1 MVRSPAF
8 FSVPI
13 TFWRPLKRPA
23 TSFTPLA
30 STPMSAAILAWSCFA
45 WVSLKP
51 PWAPTTSPVMAPM
64 TFCRPRRARDYALPG
79 GRAACFCGAFLRG
92 AGFPR
97 DHGTAAHAPGL
108 NPAPGRVRRWLIVR
122 SNMDAPFL
130 GMAGVDGWLL
140 LGLSAASFVTTF
152 LSVALAMG
160 GGLMLLA
167 ILAMFFPPAVL
178 IPIHTLVQLGVGA
191 GRIFLM
197 WRYILWNT
205 LLPFTMGAALG
216 AFAGA
221 QIFITLPAAL
231 LYGGLSVFIV
241 TVTWLPALG
250 RFGPERGRF
259 ALLGLGA
266 TFLGMF
272 VSATGTLVSPFV
284 AAASPDRRNH
294 SATLA
299 VLMTVVHIMKI
310 AAFGALGV
318 GIGAYLPL
326 VAAMI
331 ATAAAGSW
339 LGRAVLNRM
348 EESWY
353 RIAFKVVMTVLSVR
367 LMWVAL
373 GEAGV
378 F

>member
-1 MVRSPAF
+1 
-8 FSVPI
+8 
-13 TFWRPLKRPA
+13 
-23 TSFTPLA
+23 
-30 STPMSAAILAWSCFA
+30 
-45 WVSLKP
+45 
-51 PWAPTTSPVMAPM
+51 
-64 TFCRPRRARDYALPG
+64 
-79 GRAACFCGAFLRG
+79 
-92 AGFPR
+92 
-97 DHGTAAHAPGL
+97 
-108 NPAPGRVRRWLIVR
+108 
-122 SNMDAPFL
+122 MDAPFL

-191 GRIFLM
+191 SRIFLM

>member
-1 MVRSPAF
+1 
-8 FSVPI
+8 
-13 TFWRPLKRPA
+13 
-23 TSFTPLA
+23 
-30 STPMSAAILAWSCFA
+30 
-45 WVSLKP
+45 
-51 PWAPTTSPVMAPM
+51 
-64 TFCRPRRARDYALPG
+64 
-79 GRAACFCGAFLRG
+79 
-92 AGFPR
+92 
-97 DHGTAAHAPGL
+97 
-108 NPAPGRVRRWLIVR
+108 
-122 SNMDAPFL
+122 MDAPFL

>member
-1 MVRSPAF
+1 
-8 FSVPI
+8 
-13 TFWRPLKRPA
+13 
-23 TSFTPLA
+23 
-30 STPMSAAILAWSCFA
+30 
-45 WVSLKP
+45 
-51 PWAPTTSPVMAPM
+51 
-64 TFCRPRRARDYALPG
+64 
-79 GRAACFCGAFLRG
+79 
-92 AGFPR
+92 
-97 DHGTAAHAPGL
+97 
-108 NPAPGRVRRWLIVR
+108 
-122 SNMDAPFL
+122 MDAPFL

-191 GRIFLM
+191 SRIFLM

-310 AAFGALGV
+310 VAFGALGV

-353 RIAFKVVMTVLSVR
+353 RLAFKVVMTVLSVR

>member
-1 MVRSPAF
+1 
-8 FSVPI
+8 
-13 TFWRPLKRPA
+13 
-23 TSFTPLA
+23 
-30 STPMSAAILAWSCFA
+30 
-45 WVSLKP
+45 
-51 PWAPTTSPVMAPM
+51 
-64 TFCRPRRARDYALPG
+64 
-79 GRAACFCGAFLRG
+79 
-92 AGFPR
+92 
-97 DHGTAAHAPGL
+97 
-108 NPAPGRVRRWLIVR
+108 
-122 SNMDAPFL
+122 MDAPFL

-191 GRIFLM
+191 SRIFLM

-272 VSATGTLVSPFV
+272 VSATGTLVSPFL

-310 AAFGALGV
+310 VAFGALGV

-353 RIAFKVVMTVLSVR
+353 RLAFKVVMTVLSVR

>member
-1 MVRSPAF
+1 
-8 FSVPI
+8 
-13 TFWRPLKRPA
+13 
-23 TSFTPLA
+23 
-30 STPMSAAILAWSCFA
+30 
-45 WVSLKP
+45 
-51 PWAPTTSPVMAPM
+51 
-64 TFCRPRRARDYALPG
+64 
-79 GRAACFCGAFLRG
+79 
-92 AGFPR
+92 
-97 DHGTAAHAPGL
+97 
-108 NPAPGRVRRWLIVR
+108 
-122 SNMDAPFL
+122 MDAPFL
-130 GMAGVDGWLL
+130 GMPGVDGWLL

-152 LSVALAMG
+152 LSVAMAMG

-178 IPIHTLVQLGVGA
+178 IPIHTLVQLGVGTS
-191 GRIFLM
+191 RIFLM

-205 LLPFTMGAALG
+205 LLPFAIGAALG
-216 AFAGA
+216 AAAGA
-221 QIFITLPAAL
+221 QIFVTLPAAL
-231 LYGGLSVFIV
+231 LYGVLSVFIV
-241 TVTWLPALG
+241 SVTWLPNLG

-259 ALLGLGA
+259 ALLGLAA

-299 VLMTVVHIMKI
+299 ALMTLVHIMKI
-310 AAFGALGV
+310 VAFGTLGV

-331 ATAAAGSW
+331 ATAALGSW
-339 LGRAVLNRM
+339 AGRAVLNRM

-353 RIAFKVVMTVLSVR
+353 RIAFKVVMTVLSLR

-373 GEAGV
+373 GEAGYL
-378 F
+378 